1 MKLKP
6 AQLQAVAWSLSAVV
20 VILAVVAWGQSYKWP
35 FGNLSTYIVFPVLG
49 LTAFSLMWTHYIMAL
64 LRMLHGYDR
73 DVLHTYAEVT
83 SFVVLI
89 CILLHPGLLSWQLW
103 RDGLGL
109 PPGSEWKFV
118 GHSLQVAVTLGMI
131 SWFAFLAYEL
141 RHWFVKKNWWKY
153 VQYASDI
160 AILLIFYHALMLGS
174 QIRHGWYRGVW
185 WFYGITLV
193 ASLIYIYYSKLH
205 VRPVAK

>member
-1 MKLKP
+1 M
-6 AQLQAVAWSLSAVV
+6 ASLRT
-20 VILAVVAWGQSYKWP
+20 
-35 FGNLSTYIVFPVLG
+35 LS
-49 LTAFSLMWTHYIMAL
+49 
-64 LRMLHGYDR
+64 GYDR
-73 DVLHTYAEVT
+73 KVLQTYSEVT

-118 GHSLQVAVTLGMI
+118 GEGLKVAVTLGMI

-141 RHWFVKKNWWKY
+141 RRWYAKKSWWKY

-160 AILLIFYHALMLGS
+160 AMLLIFYHALRLGS

-185 WFYGITLV
+185 WFYGLTLV
-193 ASLIYIYYSKLH
+193 ASLIYIYYTKYQS
-205 VRPVAK
+205 RQVAK